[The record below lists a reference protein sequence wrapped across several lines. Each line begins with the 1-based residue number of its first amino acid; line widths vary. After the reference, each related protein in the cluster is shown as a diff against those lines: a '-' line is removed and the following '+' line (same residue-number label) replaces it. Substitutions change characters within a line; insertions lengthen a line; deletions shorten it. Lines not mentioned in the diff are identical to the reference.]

1 MSIFYK
7 NQGFKQVDTSKATVL
22 TCPTDGSIIVK
33 SIYCA
38 NNDASSSIVVNM
50 NFVDSSDSNTEYEF
64 FRDDVPAK
72 SQVNATPQGLNLEA
86 GDAITVQAATGS
98 SKTDNIIKIDCT
110 TITTWRNTK
119 TNEVFKEKKEGPDIV
134 QDVTVQVSPKG
145 LDMIQKAM
153 NNNDNKSKT

>member
-7 NQGFKQVDTSKATVL
+7 NQGFKQSDTSKATVL
-22 TCPTDGSIIVK
+22 TCPTDGAIIVK

-50 NFVDSSDSNTEYEF
+50 NFVDSSDSSTEYEF

-72 SQVNATPQGLNLEA
+72 SQVNASPQGLNLEA

-98 SKTDNIIKIDCT
+98 SKIQGLISYALIN
-110 TITTWRNTK
+110 RE
-119 TNEVFKEKKEGPDIV
+119 NENG
-134 QDVTVQVSPKG
+134 
-145 LDMIQKAM
+145 
-153 NNNDNKSKT
+153 